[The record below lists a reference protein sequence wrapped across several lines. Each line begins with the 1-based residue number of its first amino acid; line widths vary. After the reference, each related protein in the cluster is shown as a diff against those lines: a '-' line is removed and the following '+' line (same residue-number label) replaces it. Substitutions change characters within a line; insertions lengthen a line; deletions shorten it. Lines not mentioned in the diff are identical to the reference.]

1 MSSLK
6 TGLLLDSTQNEA
18 WWGKYTWLENLQP
31 PGIQAIK
38 EAQRKI
44 LANEEQA
51 LSKKCK
57 AANKFLQQLKQY
69 DVDSLEYET
78 DKAVDDAI
86 GSRLMK
92 LINAG
97 LNKEFGTEDAIL
109 KEGATYQSKQE
120 QIVKNLTELENILR
134 SLSSTGKANTQ
145 FLDKFLN
152 TMKRA
157 YSSVSIKEGA
167 TRQYIQNKAKAAEY
181 ATAIAINQNP
191 EWRAIVT
198 GKWVDELGR
207 QLIEDVL
214 VFSEQTIQLH
224 GNIPIAVRITGRDG
238 KTKTVTKKLKEVLE
252 VKGTVRLA
260 SNDDYEKIRQLKLF
274 SIQSKSG
281 IEQNIFTQAQRNAI
295 KLGDIGGFGKAQDVY
310 HLFVLDINREDARW
324 FKNSNE
330 QYSDDLH
337 AFADM
342 QLSQNI
348 LKTVLSKNEIYFT
361 TEGFITAREWLI
373 KKNRYITFKDR
384 ITNLWMGMMTEPLAI
399 TTSVS
404 SK

>member
-1 MSSLK
+1 MSDFK
-6 TGLLLDSTQNEA
+6 TGLLLESVQNQA

-38 EAQRKI
+38 DAQRKI

-51 LSKKCK
+51 LAGKCK
-57 AANKFLQQLKQY
+57 AANEFLQQLKRY
-69 DVDSLEYET
+69 DVDSLEIET
-78 DKAVDDAI
+78 NKAIDDAI

-97 LNKEFGTEDAIL
+97 LNREKGTEDAIL

-120 QIVKNLTELENILR
+120 QIVKNLTEMENILR
-134 SLSSTGKANTQ
+134 SLASTGKTNTQ
-145 FLDKFLN
+145 FLDRFLN

-157 YSSVSIKEGA
+157 YSSVSIKEGT
-167 TRQYIQNKAKAAEY
+167 TRQYVQNKAKAAEY

-198 GKWVDELGR
+198 GNWVDELGQ
-207 QLIEDVL
+207 QLVEDIL
-214 VFSEQTIQLH
+214 VFSEQTIQLNGH
-224 GNIPIAVRITGRDG
+224 IPITVRITGRDG

-252 VKGTVRLA
+252 IKGTVRLA

-274 SIQSKSG
+274 AVQSKSG
-281 IEQNIFTQAQRNAI
+281 IDQNIFTQAQRNAI
-295 KLGDIGGFGKAQDVY
+295 KLGDIGGFGKAQDIY
-310 HLFVLDINREDARW
+310 HLFVLDMNRKDARW
-324 FKNSNE
+324 FKNSDE
-330 QYSDDLH
+330 QYSEHLH

-361 TEGFITAREWLI
+361 TEGFMTAREWLI
-373 KKNRYITFKDR
+373 KKNRYVTFKDK
-384 ITNLWMGMMTEPLAI
+384 ITNLRLGMMTEPLAI
-399 TTSVS
+399 SALAS
-404 SK
+404 S